1 MQEQT
6 NVIQLDAMTMKSV
19 KVVSVMTDTAG
30 AGTDVRVNVIVIQD
44 HHFTNAMGYDAH
56 VIMNAILM
64 IATITIVFQTIKT
77 SNGGQFY

>member
-1 MQEQT
+1 MQDQT
-6 NVIQLDAMTMKSV
+6 NVTQLDAMTMKSV
-19 KVVSVMTDTAG
+19 KVLSVMTDTAG
-30 AGTDVRVNVIVIQD
+30 VGKDVQVNVIVIL
-44 HHFTNAMGYDAH
+44 HHLFTNAMGYDAH